1 MLETR
6 VVIKGMT
13 PSDSSVSSDTVYART
28 PDIVPR
34 QIAGDTILVAV
45 RGELAKLE
53 RIFVLNTVGEHIWE
67 ILDGEKTVDDVVG
80 GVCEVFD
87 TDEATA
93 LADVAEF
100 LADLEDAGLA
110 TVVHPGT

>member
-1 MLETR
+1 MSQPEPTVPPGR
-6 VVIKGMT
+6 
-13 PSDSSVSSDTVYART
+13 VYART

-53 RIFVLNTVGEHIWE
+53 RIFVLNTVGEYIWE
-67 ILDGEKTVDDVVG
+67 ILDGEKTVADVAD
-80 GVCEVFD
+80 GVRVAFEVD
-87 TDEATA
+87 AATA
-93 LADVAEF
+93 LSDVAEF

-110 TVVHPGT
+110 AVVASGK

>member
-13 PSDSSVSSDTVYART
+13 PSESSVSSDTVYART
-28 PDIVPR
+28 PDIVQR

-53 RIFVLNTVGEHIWE
+53 RIFVLNTVGEYIWE
-67 ILDGEKTVDDVVG
+67 ILDGEKTVADVVG
-80 GVCEVFD
+80 GVRETFD
-87 TDEATA
+87 IDEATA
-93 LADVAEF
+93 MADVEDF

-110 TVVHPGT
+110 MVVHPGT